1 MDNLLLIDGNSLIN
15 RAFYALPPLTNAKGE
30 PTQAVYGFTTMLIG
44 AIGKYKPKYI
54 AVAFDLPAPT
64 FRHEMY
70 DGYKATRKKMPDE
83 LAAQL
88 PILKEQLRL
97 MNISIVEKA
106 GFEADDIIGTLS
118 RDQSVMTYII
128 TGDRDSLQL
137 IDDTTGVVM
146 TKRGITET
154 VLYDEK
160 QLLADYGLTPRQV
173 IDYKSLA
180 GDGSDNIPGVPG
192 VGEKTA
198 NDLIEK
204 YGSLDGVYEHVLEIP
219 GKLGEKLRAGEQSAR
234 LSYTLATIK
243 TDVPLTEKT
252 ADFTFDF
259 PFTSAV
265 KRFFIDNNFKSLLK
279 RDELFATDGE
289 PIPASAAEMP
299 VFTRVTVEKLDDLV
313 APLEKAKA
321 FSFVPGKDGVAVSA
335 DGKTEYFAPLKLTL
349 IDPGF
354 SYVEIIKTLAPYFE
368 NENKDKIVFE
378 AKKFKH
384 ELARDG
390 IGLKNYDDVKLL
402 QYLVDMRVNTETL
415 DNLLDGAGY
424 DKNYPAAS
432 VFALAKRLL
441 GEVENMG
448 MTELYARAERPLTD
462 VLFAMEERGVKVDV
476 TKLAALGEKFTAE
489 AAEIAE
495 VVYRLAGRKFNINSP
510 RQLATVLFDELGIP
524 YPKKSAKHSTNSD
537 ILEALQSEYEIV
549 GHALEY
555 RSLMKLNSTYIEGI
569 RKLLTPDDVIHTDY
583 KQTMTSTG
591 RLSSAE
597 PNLQNIPV
605 REEEGK
611 QLRGL
616 FVARPGYTLVS
627 ADYSQIELRLL
638 AHFSGDELMLKLYND
653 GEDIHARTAAEIFG
667 VDISAVT
674 SKMRREA
681 KTVNFGIIYGISDYG
696 LAQSLKCSPYVAK
709 KYMTKYFER
718 FKGIKPYLDGVIEN
732 AKKTGYTTTLLGR
745 KRYIPEL
752 LSSNYQ
758 VRSFGERAAM
768 NMPLQGSAADII
780 KLAMNAVYER
790 LSATNS
796 HLILQIHDELIVET
810 RDDEVEKIEN
820 LLRECME
827 NAVKLRVPLTVDVAR
842 GKSWIDC

>member
-30 PTQAVYGFTTMLIG
+30 PTQAVYGFTTMLISM
-44 AIGKYKPKYI
+44 IGKYKPKYI

-64 FRHEMY
+64 FRHKMY

-97 MNISIVEKA
+97 MNISIVEKP

-118 RDQSVMTYII
+118 RDKSVMTYII

-137 IDDTTGVVM
+137 INDTTNVVM

-160 QLLADYGLTPRQV
+160 QLFADYGLTPKQV

-192 VGEKTA
+192 VGEKSATG
-198 NDLIEK
+198 LIEK
-204 YGSLDGVYEHVLEIP
+204 YGGLDGVYDHIGEIP
-219 GKLGEKLRAGEQSAR
+219 GKLGEKLAAGEQSAR
-234 LSYTLATIK
+234 LSYMLATIK
-243 TDVPLTEKT
+243 TDVPLAEKT
-252 ADFTFDF
+252 TDFTFDF
-259 PFTSAV
+259 PFSTAV
-265 KRFFIDNNFKSLLK
+265 RGFFIDNNFKSLLK
-279 RDELFATDGE
+279 RDELFGDEAAVPVGRIARIEYSQIIVSSLDEFRAILDKTDE
-289 PIPASAAEMP
+289 FSLA
-299 VFTRVTVEKLDDLV
+299 V
-313 APLEKAKA
+313 AK
-321 FSFVPGKDGVAVSA
+321 SGVAIST
-335 DGKTEYFAPLKLTL
+335 DGKTEYFAPIKTNL

-354 SYVEIIKTLAPYFE
+354 GYAEILKTISPYLADR
-368 NENKDKIVFE
+368 NKDKILFE

-384 ELARDG
+384 ELARYGYD
-390 IGLKNYDDVKLL
+390 LVNYDDVKLL
-402 QYLVDMRVNTETL
+402 QYLVDMRVDSETL
-415 DNLLDGAGY
+415 ENLLENTGY
-424 DKNYPAAS
+424 DKNFPAAAT
-432 VFALAKRLL
+432 FALGKKQL
-441 GEVENMG
+441 GEIESLG
-448 MTELYARAERPLTD
+448 MTGLYTRAERPLTD

-476 TKLAALGEKFTAE
+476 ARLDELGEKFTAE
-489 AAEIAE
+489 AAKLADVIC
-495 VVYRLAGRKFNINSP
+495 RLAGRKFNINSP
-510 RQLATVLFDELGIP
+510 RQLATVLFDELKIP
-524 YPKKSAKHSTNSD
+524 YPKKSNKHSTNSE
-537 ILEALQSEYEIV
+537 ILDMIKDEHEIV
-549 GHALEY
+549 RLVSEY
-555 RSLMKLNSTYIEGI
+555 RSLMKLNSTYIEGL

-583 KQTMTSTG
+583 KQTMTTTG

-674 SKMRREA
+674 GTMRREA

-709 KYMTKYFER
+709 KYMTRYFER
-718 FKGIKPYLDGVIEN
+718 FKSIKPYLESVVEN

-752 LSSNYQ
+752 NSANYATRQ
-758 VRSFGERAAM
+758 FGERAAM

-780 KLAMNAVYER
+780 KLAMNAVYEK
-790 LSATNS
+790 LADTNS
-796 HLILQIHDELIVET
+796 RLILQIHDELIVET
-810 RDDEVEKIEN
+810 RDDEVEKIEAI
-820 LLRECME
+820 LKDCME
-827 NAVKLRVPLTVDVAR
+827 NAVRLRVPLTVDLEH